1 MSRSSYKI
9 KAFFKLKKK
18 KFLQDMELKSNGQ
31 NNDTALITLVSMKPF
46 FNSFDSKS
54 NFPWKLQIKVL

>member
-1 MSRSSYKI
+1 
-9 KAFFKLKKK
+9 
-18 KFLQDMELKSNGQ
+18 MELKSNGQ
-31 NNDTALITLVSMKPF
+31 NNDTALITLVRMKPF